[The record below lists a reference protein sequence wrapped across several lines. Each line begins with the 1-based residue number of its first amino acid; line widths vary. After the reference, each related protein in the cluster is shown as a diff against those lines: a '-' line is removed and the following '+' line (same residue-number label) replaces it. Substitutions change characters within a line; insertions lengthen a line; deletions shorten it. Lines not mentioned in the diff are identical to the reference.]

1 MNEGKQLTE
10 RKDERISVL
19 VKVIH
24 LYAHL
29 FLNRQFRRIASLQK
43 KMLAVKKIM
52 RIRWDAQ
59 GEME

>member
-29 FLNRQFRRIASLQK
+29 FLIGQFGRIASLQK

-52 RIRWDAQ
+52 RIRWDTQ

>member
-24 LYAHL
+24 LYA
-29 FLNRQFRRIASLQK
+29 FLYPRAK
-43 KMLAVKKIM
+43 
-52 RIRWDAQ
+52 RWDAR
-59 GEME
+59 GAKRSGRTL